1 MQAAV
6 NVIRTAKDISLA
18 DVQMVVAALHS
29 AVNASSGSHL
39 QPQQVVLDSL
49 ADLSNWLQDELT
61 EQEQQSALEMAEW
74 QKLQQSKRNA
84 AFAESFPALGQ
95 SFRAAQALTIRG
107 AA

>member
-18 DVQMVVAALHS
+18 DVQMVVAALYS
-29 AVNASSGSHL
+29 AVKESSGSHL

-49 ADLSNWLQDELT
+49 ADISNWLQDKLT

-74 QKLQQSKRNA
+74 QKSRLAKA
-84 AFAESFPALGQ
+84 WGFGESL
-95 SFRAAQALTIRG
+95 QALQGLTVRG